1 VIHYNGHNHYNAIV
15 PIRAPISL
23 KALPQKVVK
32 AKQARIE
39 KEEQKKNVLAF
50 YTKISHE
57 ANERAEGS
65 LAEIKQLMEWINR
78 NKEG

>member
-1 VIHYNGHNHYNAIV
+1 
-15 PIRAPISL
+15 
-23 KALPQKVVK
+23 VK